1 VSPAGAARSL
11 LWRWGP
17 LVGWMAAISAFST
30 DAFSAEQ
37 TGGLLEPVLR
47 WLIPTIS
54 AAGVEA
60 VHVIIRKGAHVAEF
74 ALLGLL
80 WYRGLAWG
88 TRGWRPRT
96 ALTAFGLSV
105 LCAGLDEVHQ
115 VFVATRTASLLDVA
129 WDSAGALCGVG
140 GSGMLR
146 GWVWSGRTR
155 NAPGANPP
163 RRVEVSE
170 GD

>member
-1 VSPAGAARSL
+1 VSPVGTVRST

-17 LVGWMAAISAFST
+17 LVVWMAVISAFST
-30 DAFSAEQ
+30 DAFSAEE
-37 TGGLLEPVLR
+37 TGGLLEPILR

-60 VHVIIRKGAHVAEF
+60 AHFAIRKGAHVAEF

-88 TRGWRPRT
+88 TRGWQPRT
-96 ALTAFGLSV
+96 ALAAFGLSV
-105 LCAGLDEVHQ
+105 LYAGLDEVHQ
-115 VFVATRTASLLDVA
+115 AFVATRTASVLDVA
-129 WDSAGALCGVG
+129 WDSAGALFGVSA
-140 GSGMLR
+140 SGVLW
-146 GWVWSGRTR
+146 GWVWSGRKH
-155 NAPGANPP
+155 NASEGRPP
-163 RRVEVSE
+163 RRVEASE

>member
-1 VSPAGAARSL
+1 M

-17 LVGWMAAISAFST
+17 LVVWMATISLFST
-30 DAFSAEQ
+30 DAFSAEE

-60 VHVIIRKGAHVAEF
+60 AHLAIRKGAHVAEF

-88 TRGWRPRT
+88 TRGWQSRT
-96 ALTAFGLSV
+96 ALAAFGLSV
-105 LCAGLDEVHQ
+105 LCAGLDEAHQ
-115 VFVATRTASLLDVA
+115 AFVASRTASLLDVA
-129 WDSAGALCGVG
+129 WDSAGALSGIG
-140 GSGMLR
+140 GSGVLWGR
-146 GWVWSGRTR
+146 AGSGRKC
-155 NAPGANPP
+155 NAPGEAPP
-163 RRVEVSE
+163 RRVEAA
-170 GD
+170 GRD

>member
-1 VSPAGAARSL
+1 M

-17 LVGWMAAISAFST
+17 LVVWMAAISTFST
-30 DAFSAEQ
+30 DAFSAEE

-60 VHVIIRKGAHVAEF
+60 AHLAIRKGAHVAEF

-88 TRGWRPRT
+88 SRGWRPRT
-96 ALTAFGLSV
+96 ALAALGLSV
-105 LCAGLDEVHQ
+105 LCAGLDEAHQ
-115 VFVATRTASLLDVA
+115 AFVATRTASLLDVA
-129 WDSAGALCGVG
+129 WDSAGALFGVG
-140 GSGMLR
+140 ASGVLW
-146 GWVWSGRTR
+146 GWVGSRRTLNASQGRP
-155 NAPGANPP
+155 A

-170 GD
+170 RD

>member
-1 VSPAGAARSL
+1 
-11 LWRWGP
+11 
-17 LVGWMAAISAFST
+17 MAAISAFST
-30 DAFSAEQ
+30 DAFSAQE
-37 TGGLLEPVLR
+37 TGGFLEPFLR

-60 VHVIIRKGAHVAEF
+60 AHFAIRKGAHVAEF
-74 ALLGLL
+74 ALLGVL

-88 TRGWRPRT
+88 ARTWQPRK
-96 ALTAFGLSV
+96 ALAAFGLSV

-115 VFVATRTASLLDVA
+115 AFVATRTASLLDVV
-129 WDSAGALCGVG
+129 WDSAGALCGI
-140 GSGMLR
+140 GMLW
-146 GWVWSGRTR
+146 GWVWSAGKH
-155 NAPGANPP
+155 NAPEGRPP

>member
-1 VSPAGAARSL
+1 MSPGGTVRSS

-17 LVGWMAAISAFST
+17 LVVWMAAISVFST
-30 DAFSAEQ
+30 DTFSAEE
-37 TGGLLEPVLR
+37 TGGLLEPILR

-60 VHVIIRKGAHVAEF
+60 VHVAVRKGMHVAEF
-74 ALLGLL
+74 ALLAVL

-88 TRGWRPRT
+88 TRGWQPRM
-96 ALTAFGLSV
+96 ALAAFGLSV

-115 VFVATRTASLLDVA
+115 SFVATRTASLLDVA

-140 GSGMLR
+140 GSGVLWGGAR
-146 GWVWSGRTR
+146 SGRKR
-155 NAPGANPP
+155 NALGDVPP
-163 RRVEVSE
+163 RRIEVVER
-170 GD
+170 D

>member
-1 VSPAGAARSL
+1 VSPGGTVRPL

-17 LVGWMAAISAFST
+17 LVVWMAAISVFST
-30 DAFSAEQ
+30 DTFSAEE

-60 VHVIIRKGAHVAEF
+60 VHVTIRKGMHVAEF
-74 ALLGLL
+74 ALLAVL

-96 ALTAFGLSV
+96 ALAAFGLSV
-105 LCAGLDEVHQ
+105 VCAGLDEGHQ
-115 VFVATRTASLLDVA
+115 AFVATRTASLLDVA
-129 WDSAGALCGVG
+129 WDSVGALCGVG
-140 GSGMLR
+140 VSRVLWGGA
-146 GWVWSGRTR
+146 WSERKS
-155 NAPGANPP
+155 NAPGDAPP
-163 RRVEVSE
+163 RRIEVAE
-170 GD
+170 RD

>member
-1 VSPAGAARSL
+1 VSPVRAIRST

-17 LVGWMAAISAFST
+17 LVVWLAAISTFST
-30 DAFSAEQ
+30 DAFSAEE
-37 TGGLLEPVLR
+37 TGGLLEPILR

-60 VHVIIRKGAHVAEF
+60 AHLAIRKGAHFAEF

-88 TRGWRPRT
+88 SRGWQPRT
-96 ALTAFGLSV
+96 ALAAFGLSV
-105 LCAGLDEVHQ
+105 LCAGLDEAHQ
-115 VFVATRTASLLDVA
+115 AFVATRTASLLDVA
-129 WDSAGALCGVG
+129 WDSAGALFGVG
-140 GSGMLR
+140 GSGVLW
-146 GWVWSGRTR
+146 GWVGPGCKRNPSQGRP
-155 NAPGANPP
+155 A

-170 GD
+170 RD